1 MQFASSGHRPAS
13 YPSPPKLY
21 EAGALALRRFLQQT
35 RQSVYRNR
43 EFHPALLREHVDY
56 NVGLLPLDYRAGFMD
71 ALGAYVLLTLEGC
84 QLDPQDWDVLAAVK
98 QRTTQR

>member
-1 MQFASSGHRPAS
+1 MSTALSGHRPAS

-35 RQSVYRNR
+35 QQSVYRNR
-43 EFHPALLREHVDY
+43 EFHPALLREHVDH

-84 QLDPQDWDVLAAVK
+84 QLDPKDWDVLAMVK
-98 QRTTQR
+98 RR